1 VGWLTSASLWAGCC
15 LVLQSGADCPV
26 APHLERY
33 AFAERQMGVTFRI
46 LLYAPDETTANV
58 AAKAA
63 YEEIDRLN
71 RIMSDYDSDSELMRL
86 CSGAEPGKPVKVSKD
101 LVFVLSRA
109 GELARRTD
117 GAFDVTVGPLVRLW
131 RRARRQKKLP
141 SRERL
146 KQARAHVGYEFV
158 RLDRDAQT
166 VTLLKAGMRL
176 DLGGIAKGY
185 AADRAL
191 AVVREHGIGRALVD
205 GSGDISIG
213 DPPPGK
219 PGWRIAVGNRLGT
232 LTSQSEQEGGA
243 AEQVAEFLVLH
254 NAAVATSGDAFQYVE
269 IDGVRYSHLIDPHT
283 GVGLTDHSTVTII
296 APDGIT
302 ADSLASAVSV
312 LGPERGMKL
321 IETTPGCAARIVR
334 VPRGEIQ
341 LFRSKGW
348 PTAVVPQ

>member
-1 VGWLTSASLWAGCC
+1 
-15 LVLQSGADCPV
+15 
-26 APHLERY
+26 
-33 AFAERQMGVTFRI
+33 
-46 LLYAPDETTANV
+46 
-58 AAKAA
+58 
-63 YEEIDRLN
+63 
-71 RIMSDYDSDSELMRL
+71 
-86 CSGAEPGKPVKVSKD
+86 
-101 LVFVLSRA
+101 
-109 GELARRTD
+109 
-117 GAFDVTVGPLVRLW
+117 VRLW